1 MNRRY
6 GYAAEI
12 TVGQVNLAVET
23 IEADYRTRS
32 NEEATI

>member
-1 MNRRY
+1 MNRHY

-12 TVGQVNLAVET
+12 SVGQVNLALES